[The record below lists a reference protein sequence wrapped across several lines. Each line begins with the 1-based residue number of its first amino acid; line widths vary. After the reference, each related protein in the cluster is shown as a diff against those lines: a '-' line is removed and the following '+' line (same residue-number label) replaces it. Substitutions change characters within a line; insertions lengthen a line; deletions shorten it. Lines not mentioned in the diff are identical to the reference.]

1 MNLYRSFDFRSIGAS
16 HIKKGTVC
24 QDFSGS
30 VETDSYKLAV
40 ISDGHGGED
49 YFRSDRGSRF
59 AVEAFCRCVEDA
71 FAVSSPSDEELSD
84 GSFLQNKAKNF
95 SDALNACKT
104 DKQIEEQ
111 MRWFMRS
118 IVTRWNI
125 LVDEDL
131 ADDPFKAEE
140 MAEVC
145 DKTKARYEKGERV
158 QSAYGAPLIG
168 AVVTEDFWFGVHI
181 GDGKCIAFDMS
192 GIDTEPIPWDEQ
204 CFLNVTTS
212 ICDANASSEMRYFF
226 SRELPAAVFV
236 GSDGIG
242 DSFKNERHL
251 HNFYRVVLSSFATET
266 EEKAMQGLADY
277 LPNLSAQGSA
287 DDMSVG
293 CIINIEHI
301 KTLLRTV
308 QARIDFVNLKST
320 PTNLLTIISNKD
332 VVDILYEF
340 LKTKIE
346 ILDMSELTDAM
357 KEFAATEEYAT
368 LTALVNDVQNEIK
381 RNRNHN
387 QIEMVKLDELLQRL
401 FQNLDITNLAD
412 INEEL
417 RAILDEIRRINEE
430 NERISARYD
439 GNYAFV
445 KSYTDAIEIHP
456 EHNKNDVADVIDIV
470 YAAVK
475 EIKTANIL
483 ILQGRDNFVSSVSNK
498 TITKLIKAKL
508 YVKLA
513 LKEWYDELLGEI
525 YTNMKIF

>member
-1 MNLYRSFDFRSIGAS
+1 MDLYRSFNFRSIGAS

-30 VETDSYKLAV
+30 VETDTYKLAV

-59 AVEAFCRCVEDA
+59 AVEAFCKCVEDA
-71 FAVSSPSDEELSD
+71 FAVSSLSDEEQSD

-95 SDALNACKT
+95 ADALNACKT

-125 LVDEDL
+125 LVEDDL
-131 ADDPFKAEE
+131 SADPFKEEE
-140 MAEVC
+140 MAEVSE
-145 DKTKARYEKGERV
+145 KAKARYEKGEKV
-158 QSAYGAPLIG
+158 QSAYGATLIG
-168 AVVTEDFWFGVHI
+168 VVATDDFWFGVHI
-181 GDGKCIAFDMS
+181 GDGKCVAFDMT

-236 GSDGIG
+236 GSDGID

-266 EEKAMQGLADY
+266 EEKALLGLADY

-301 KTLLRTV
+301 KNNAV
-308 QARIDFVNLKST
+308 
-320 PTNLLTIISNKD
+320 
-332 VVDILYEF
+332 LYEKKKEPYLKIVRTGNLGAKTFSDDYSQKKEIEAVEGIVHLDMLGCYGFGKGVMQLEVKSVEDSSVTFAADGAEYTVTPDTLAEITKQEAGNGIAEYDRLIIQCF
-340 LKTKIE
+340 LK
-346 ILDMSELTDAM
+346 
-357 KEFAATEEYAT
+357 
-368 LTALVNDVQNEIK
+368 
-381 RNRNHN
+381 
-387 QIEMVKLDELLQRL
+387 
-401 FQNLDITNLAD
+401 
-412 INEEL
+412 
-417 RAILDEIRRINEE
+417 
-430 NERISARYD
+430 
-439 GNYAFV
+439 
-445 KSYTDAIEIHP
+445 
-456 EHNKNDVADVIDIV
+456 
-470 YAAVK
+470 
-475 EIKTANIL
+475 
-483 ILQGRDNFVSSVSNK
+483 
-498 TITKLIKAKL
+498 
-508 YVKLA
+508 
-513 LKEWYDELLGEI
+513 
-525 YTNMKIF
+525 

>member
-1 MNLYRSFDFRSIGAS
+1 MDLYRSFNFRSIGAS

-30 VETDSYKLAV
+30 VETDTYKLAV

-59 AVEAFCRCVEDA
+59 AVEAFCKCVEDA
-71 FAVSSPSDEELSD
+71 FAVSSPSDEEQSD

-95 SDALNACKT
+95 ADALNACKT

-125 LVDEDL
+125 LVEDDL
-131 ADDPFKAEE
+131 SANPFKEEE
-140 MAEVC
+140 MAEVSE
-145 DKTKARYEKGERV
+145 KAKARYEKGEKV
-158 QSAYGAPLIG
+158 QSAYGATLIG
-168 AVVTEDFWFGVHI
+168 VVVTDDFWFGVHI
-181 GDGKCIAFDMS
+181 GDGKCIAFDMA

-236 GSDGIG
+236 GSDGID

-266 EEKAMQGLADY
+266 EEKATQGLEDY

-301 KTLLRTV
+301 KNNAV
-308 QARIDFVNLKST
+308 
-320 PTNLLTIISNKD
+320 
-332 VVDILYEF
+332 LYEKKKEPYLKIVRTGNLGAKTLSDDYSQKKEIEAVEGIVHLDMLGCYGFGKGVMQLEVKSVEDSSVTFAADGAEYTVTPDTLAEITKQEAGNGIAEYDRLIIQCF
-340 LKTKIE
+340 LK
-346 ILDMSELTDAM
+346 
-357 KEFAATEEYAT
+357 
-368 LTALVNDVQNEIK
+368 
-381 RNRNHN
+381 
-387 QIEMVKLDELLQRL
+387 
-401 FQNLDITNLAD
+401 
-412 INEEL
+412 
-417 RAILDEIRRINEE
+417 
-430 NERISARYD
+430 
-439 GNYAFV
+439 
-445 KSYTDAIEIHP
+445 
-456 EHNKNDVADVIDIV
+456 
-470 YAAVK
+470 
-475 EIKTANIL
+475 
-483 ILQGRDNFVSSVSNK
+483 
-498 TITKLIKAKL
+498 
-508 YVKLA
+508 
-513 LKEWYDELLGEI
+513 
-525 YTNMKIF
+525 

>member
-131 ADDPFKAEE
+131 ADDPFKDEE
-140 MAEVC
+140 MAEVS

-158 QSAYGAPLIG
+158 QSAYGATLIG

-236 GSDGIG
+236 GSDGID

-301 KTLLRTV
+301 KNNAV
-308 QARIDFVNLKST
+308 
-320 PTNLLTIISNKD
+320 
-332 VVDILYEF
+332 LYEKKKEPYLKIVRTGNLGAKTLSDDYSQKKEIEAVEGIIHLDMLGCYGFGKGVMQFEVMSVDDSFVTLVADGTEYTVTPDTLVEITEGETGNGIAEYDRLIIQCF
-340 LKTKIE
+340 LK
-346 ILDMSELTDAM
+346 
-357 KEFAATEEYAT
+357 
-368 LTALVNDVQNEIK
+368 
-381 RNRNHN
+381 
-387 QIEMVKLDELLQRL
+387 
-401 FQNLDITNLAD
+401 
-412 INEEL
+412 
-417 RAILDEIRRINEE
+417 
-430 NERISARYD
+430 
-439 GNYAFV
+439 
-445 KSYTDAIEIHP
+445 
-456 EHNKNDVADVIDIV
+456 
-470 YAAVK
+470 
-475 EIKTANIL
+475 
-483 ILQGRDNFVSSVSNK
+483 
-498 TITKLIKAKL
+498 
-508 YVKLA
+508 
-513 LKEWYDELLGEI
+513 
-525 YTNMKIF
+525 

>member
-1 MNLYRSFDFRSIGAS
+1 
-16 HIKKGTVC
+16 
-24 QDFSGS
+24 
-30 VETDSYKLAV
+30 
-40 ISDGHGGED
+40 
-49 YFRSDRGSRF
+49 
-59 AVEAFCRCVEDA
+59 
-71 FAVSSPSDEELSD
+71 
-84 GSFLQNKAKNF
+84 
-95 SDALNACKT
+95 
-104 DKQIEEQ
+104 
-111 MRWFMRS
+111 
-118 IVTRWNI
+118 
-125 LVDEDL
+125 
-131 ADDPFKAEE
+131 
-140 MAEVC
+140 
-145 DKTKARYEKGERV
+145 
-158 QSAYGAPLIG
+158 
-168 AVVTEDFWFGVHI
+168 
-181 GDGKCIAFDMS
+181 
-192 GIDTEPIPWDEQ
+192 
-204 CFLNVTTS
+204 
-212 ICDANASSEMRYFF
+212 
-226 SRELPAAVFV
+226 
-236 GSDGIG
+236 
-242 DSFKNERHL
+242 
-251 HNFYRVVLSSFATET
+251 
-266 EEKAMQGLADY
+266 
-277 LPNLSAQGSA
+277 
-287 DDMSVG
+287 
-293 CIINIEHI
+293 
-301 KTLLRTV
+301 
-308 QARIDFVNLKST
+308 
-320 PTNLLTIISNKD
+320 
-332 VVDILYEF
+332 
-340 LKTKIE
+340 
-346 ILDMSELTDAM
+346 MSELTDAM

>member
-1 MNLYRSFDFRSIGAS
+1 MDLYRSFNFRSIGAS

-30 VETDSYKLAV
+30 VETDTYKLAV

-59 AVEAFCRCVEDA
+59 AVEAFCKCVEDA
-71 FAVSSPSDEELSD
+71 FAVSSPSDEEQSD

-95 SDALNACKT
+95 ADALNACKT

-125 LVDEDL
+125 LVEDDL
-131 ADDPFKAEE
+131 SADPFKEEE
-140 MAEVC
+140 MAEVSE
-145 DKTKARYEKGERV
+145 KAKARYEKGEKV
-158 QSAYGAPLIG
+158 QSAYGATLIG
-168 AVVTEDFWFGVHI
+168 VVVTDDFWFGVHI
-181 GDGKCIAFDMS
+181 GDGKCVAFDMA

-236 GSDGIG
+236 GSDGID

-266 EEKAMQGLADY
+266 EEKATQGLADY

-301 KTLLRTV
+301 KNNAV
-308 QARIDFVNLKST
+308 
-320 PTNLLTIISNKD
+320 
-332 VVDILYEF
+332 LYEKKKEPYLKIVRVGNLGAKTLSDDYAQKKEIEAVEGIVYLDMLGCYGFGKGVMQLEVKSVEDNSVTFTADGTEYTVTPDTLAEITEGEAGNGIAEYDRLIIQCF
-340 LKTKIE
+340 LK
-346 ILDMSELTDAM
+346 
-357 KEFAATEEYAT
+357 
-368 LTALVNDVQNEIK
+368 
-381 RNRNHN
+381 
-387 QIEMVKLDELLQRL
+387 
-401 FQNLDITNLAD
+401 
-412 INEEL
+412 
-417 RAILDEIRRINEE
+417 
-430 NERISARYD
+430 
-439 GNYAFV
+439 
-445 KSYTDAIEIHP
+445 
-456 EHNKNDVADVIDIV
+456 
-470 YAAVK
+470 
-475 EIKTANIL
+475 
-483 ILQGRDNFVSSVSNK
+483 
-498 TITKLIKAKL
+498 
-508 YVKLA
+508 
-513 LKEWYDELLGEI
+513 
-525 YTNMKIF
+525 